1 MWKKVPLAKY
11 TMWFT
16 FHNKHYARKM
26 QGAQVENCFKIESKK
41 VQGYFQGVINVINLK
56 VIPM

>member
-1 MWKKVPLAKY
+1 
-11 TMWFT
+11 
-16 FHNKHYARKM
+16 M